1 MKIED
6 VNQQAAVAYVGTQ
19 RVDNKQPET
28 ADTHRDGAAKQQATA
43 DKVDLSPYMPVASS
57 RQRQDM
63 RVNKIEDL
71 KAQIGAGTYQ
81 VPGRAVAEKMLS
93 KIVMPS
99 SL

>member
-6 VNQQAAVAYVGTQ
+6 VNQQAAAAYVGAQ
-19 RVDNKQPET
+19 RADNKQPET
-28 ADTHRDGAAKQQATA
+28 ADAHSDGAAKQQVAT
-43 DKVDLSPYMPVASS
+43 DKVDLSSYMPVAGS
-57 RQRQDM
+57 RQRQDV
-63 RVNKIEDL
+63 RVQKIEDL

-81 VPGRAVAEKMLS
+81 VPGSAVAEKMLS